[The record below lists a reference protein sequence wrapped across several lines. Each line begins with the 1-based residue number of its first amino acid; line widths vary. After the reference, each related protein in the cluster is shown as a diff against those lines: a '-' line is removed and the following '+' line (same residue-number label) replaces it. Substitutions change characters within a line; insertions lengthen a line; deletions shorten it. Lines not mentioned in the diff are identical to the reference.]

1 MSSVVAIDAKRM
13 DLIKRTVAK
22 DCNAAEF
29 DWFMHICRHTKLDPL
44 RRQIYAFV
52 FHAND
57 NKKRQMVPVVAIGGL
72 RSIAARTGSYR
83 PDTQAARIDLCEANQ
98 DTNPSGLLRAEVT
111 VFKHSHGEWFPVVGE
126 AYWDEFAP
134 IVDEWKEGEDGRRG
148 KTGKRSLDKKKDGWI
163 RMPRLMLAKCAE
175 AMALRKAW
183 PDDFGDLYEESEID
197 RAQVLDLTPSELAE
211 TAAQEQRFEVIG
223 GRNALTVDWCNGAP
237 LERIPS
243 GQFGDR
249 AIEFIGKHADQPL
262 TIMAWRDRNRITLKE
277 YWAIDKAGAFA
288 LKQALEPVEASFPA
302 NPAQQA
308 VMAAK

>member
-1 MSSVVAIDAKRM
+1 MGDLVTVDAKRM

-22 DCNAAEF
+22 ECNPAEF
-29 DWFMHICRHTKLDPL
+29 DWFMHICRHTRLDPL

-57 NKKRQMVPVVAIGGL
+57 NKRRQMVPVVAIGGL
-72 RSIAARTGSYR
+72 RSIAARTGCYR
-83 PDTQAARIDLCEANQ
+83 PDEQAARFESGEKDDA
-98 DTNPSGLLRAEVT
+98 TNPQGLVRAEVT
-111 VFKHSHGEWFPVVGE
+111 VWKHARGQWFQCVGE

-134 IVDEWKEGEDGRRG
+134 IVDEWAGHGDERR
-148 KTGKRSLDKKKDGWI
+148 KTGKRRLDAKKDGWI

-288 LKQALEPVEASFPA
+288 LKQALEPIEATFPA

-308 VMAAK
+308 VMAAR